1 MERLFDFMNSK
12 LDLNGDLI
20 FNGLDLALWPIFIGI
35 MYMIFWRLPK
45 AIRK

>member
-1 MERLFDFMNSK
+1 MERLFDFMNNK

-20 FNGLDLALWPIFIGI
+20 FNGLDLALLPIFIGI